1 MSCYHY
7 WNNQNIPYAVGGMIV
22 MKEKRAM
29 PKVAGKDSDNEA
41 TLQKNRVA
49 QLEII
54 VDNIPEAVI
63 VTDLQGRLLHMNRA
77 AETLLGRPRGDIK
90 PEKWP
95 ESYGFYLDD
104 SSTFYPGDKLPLVR
118 ALRGETVEG
127 EEMILRQ
134 PDSRNS
140 LWISMSAKPLAR
152 EDGRPNGVIT
162 IFRDITYRKQ
172 IELSREKH
180 IQRTE
185 TLYKL
190 SRALAE
196 AGNDLNQIT
205 QTIANYAAETIGDT
219 SIVSLLNSSGDTLRI
234 AAFHHPLASARAALR
249 KMLISIGFES
259 SPSAGI
265 SGGVIKSGEPLLIPS
280 ISTKQLEAITVP
292 EFAQYIREVGVESIL
307 IVPLNSSSGV
317 LGVISLSRDK
327 GGKPYTVEDQGFLN
341 DLASRAALAIENCR
355 MFERLEEEI
364 TERLS
369 AKKALDVSEERFR
382 SIFESTTLGIKVL
395 DLDGIILKTNKA
407 FQMMMGYIESELVG
421 RPFYSFLYPGDDA
434 RALRLFHTLI
444 VSGAPDFRFEHRALN
459 KDGSVIW
466 VKTTFTGVKRGGGDD
481 SLTFIVGIVEDVTKQ
496 KQAELE
502 MQELKDRLEGGVE
515 SERLRLAQELH
526 DGPMQELYSAI
537 YQIEAL
543 RKRAKPQNEKL
554 LEAVKLDIQRV
565 LQGLRATAKDLR
577 PPTIST
583 FGLEKAIRSHVE
595 DFQEKHPNLNIQLS
609 LAQDKQLLPEN
620 VRIALFRVYQNSLT
634 NVVRHA
640 EATQVQVRFM
650 YDAEEVRLEIID
662 NGKGFEVPKNWVGLV
677 RRGHYGLA
685 SSAERV
691 RALGGTFTVE
701 SQLHVMTK
709 VEAVIPRKDIP
720 DQTDDNK

>member
-1 MSCYHY
+1 
-7 WNNQNIPYAVGGMIV
+7 
-22 MKEKRAM
+22 
-29 PKVAGKDSDNEA
+29 
-41 TLQKNRVA
+41 
-49 QLEII
+49 
-54 VDNIPEAVI
+54 
-63 VTDLQGRLLHMNRA
+63 
-77 AETLLGRPRGDIK
+77 
-90 PEKWP
+90 
-95 ESYGFYLDD
+95 
-104 SSTFYPGDKLPLVR
+104 
-118 ALRGETVEG
+118 
-127 EEMILRQ
+127 
-134 PDSRNS
+134 
-140 LWISMSAKPLAR
+140 
-152 EDGRPNGVIT
+152 
-162 IFRDITYRKQ
+162 
-172 IELSREKH
+172 
-180 IQRTE
+180 
-185 TLYKL
+185 
-190 SRALAE
+190 
-196 AGNDLNQIT
+196 
-205 QTIANYAAETIGDT
+205 
-219 SIVSLLNSSGDTLRI
+219 
-234 AAFHHPLASARAALR
+234 
-249 KMLISIGFES
+249 
-259 SPSAGI
+259 
-265 SGGVIKSGEPLLIPS
+265 
-280 ISTKQLEAITVP
+280 
-292 EFAQYIREVGVESIL
+292 
-307 IVPLNSSSGV
+307 
-317 LGVISLSRDK
+317 
-327 GGKPYTVEDQGFLN
+327 
-341 DLASRAALAIENCR
+341 
-355 MFERLEEEI
+355 
-364 TERLS
+364 
-369 AKKALDVSEERFR
+369 
-382 SIFESTTLGIKVL
+382 
-395 DLDGIILKTNKA
+395 
-407 FQMMMGYIESELVG
+407 MMGYIESELVG